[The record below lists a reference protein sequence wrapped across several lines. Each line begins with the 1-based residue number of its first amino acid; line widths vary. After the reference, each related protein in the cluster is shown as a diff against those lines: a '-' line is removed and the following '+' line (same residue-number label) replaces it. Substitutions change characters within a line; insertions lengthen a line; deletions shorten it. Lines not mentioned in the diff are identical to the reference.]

1 MSDGQETAAG
11 QRVALWVTAL
21 GSFLAPFMG
30 SSINIALPVVGQ
42 ELAADAVLLS
52 WVGTAYSL
60 SAATFLLPFGKVA
73 DMWGRKKVF
82 AYGMAFYA
90 LASLLC
96 GLAGSTGWL
105 VAFRVLQGIGSTM
118 VFGTGV
124 AILTSV
130 FPARERGRAL
140 GLNVTATYLG
150 LSLGPFL
157 GGFMT
162 QSLGWRS
169 IFFAQVPLGLL
180 GVALVA
186 WRLKGEWTGTGRG
199 RFDWRGSLLYSL
211 SLVVFMYG
219 FPRLPA
225 ATGGLLAAGG
235 VLGLVLFVAWET
247 RAETPL
253 VNTSL
258 FRGNVTFTLSNL
270 AALINYSATSA
281 VSFLLSLYLQY
292 IQGFSPQEAG
302 VILVAQPVMMA
313 LFSSPAGRLSDR
325 VEPRVVASAG
335 MALVAAGL
343 LPFIFVNS
351 ETSLL
356 LVVGSLLV
364 LGLGFA
370 LFSSPNMNA
379 IMGSVGQQHYGVA
392 SAMVGT
398 MRLLGQ
404 MLSMGVA
411 TLILA
416 LYVGP
421 VQITPDYHPPFIQSV
436 RTAFV
441 VFAALCV
448 IGVFASLGR
457 GKMRKGAG

>member
-1 MSDGQETAAG
+1 MSDR
-11 QRVALWVTAL
+11 RVALWVTAL

-30 SSINIALPVVGQ
+30 SSINIALPSIGA
-42 ELAADAVLLS
+42 EFSADAVILG

-60 SAATFLLPFGKVA
+60 SAAMFLLPFGKIA
-73 DMWGRKKVF
+73 DTWGRKKVF
-82 AYGMAFYA
+82 AYGMAVYA
-90 LASLLC
+90 FASLLC
-96 GLAGSTGWL
+96 GLAWSTGWL

-130 FPARERGRAL
+130 FPAHERGRAL
-140 GLNVTATYLG
+140 GLNVTATYMG

-186 WRLKGEWTGTGRG
+186 WRLRGEWTGAERG
-199 RFDWRGSLLYSL
+199 RFDWLGSLLYSL

-219 FPRLPA
+219 FPKLPA
-225 ATGGLLAAGG
+225 VPAVLLVAGG
-235 VLGLVLFVAWET
+235 ALGLVLFVAWEM
-247 RAETPL
+247 RVETPL

-258 FRGNVTFTLSNL
+258 FRGNVVFTLSNL
-270 AALINYSATSA
+270 AALINYSATAA

-313 LFSSPAGRLSDR
+313 LFSSFAGRLSDR

-335 MALVAAGL
+335 MALVAVGL
-343 LPFIFVNS
+343 LPFVFVGS
-351 ETSLL
+351 GTPLL
-356 LVVGSLLV
+356 LIVGSLLV

-379 IMGSVGQQHYGVA
+379 IMGSVGRQHYGVA

-398 MRLLGQ
+398 MRLMGQ
-404 MLSMGVA
+404 MLSMGIA

-416 LYVGP
+416 VTVGQ
-421 VQITPDYHPPFIQSV
+421 VQITPEHHPMFIQSV
-436 RTAFV
+436 RVAFAI
-441 VFAALCV
+441 FAALCLGG
-448 IGVFASLGR
+448 IFASLAR
-457 GKMRKGAG
+457 GKMHTGRE